1 MILKNRTL
9 IKGPDKDL
17 DPWVRKIPW
26 RKKWQPTPVF
36 LPGKSHGQRSLMG
49 CSPWGWNRSDMTEWV
64 KNNFVRREVWRRDGS
79 FTENICGSV
88 SALSTVHPA
97 TGPLSWP
104 WVIISKKQL
113 LPSWHPPPLLPR
125 AAHLRWASPGV
136 WRASKSQESGWE
148 DGGKPQRKRGSCRPL
163 SFSFQDSSA
172 FCRLLNGCHGNRAR
186 ERRKVTWM
194 LDKANAP
201 LKNIQ
206 LTSA

>member
-1 MILKNRTL
+1 MLVRSL
-9 IKGPDKDL
+9 GQE
-17 DPWVRKIPW
+17 DPLEKAMTTHSR
-26 RKKWQPTPVF
+26 F
-36 LPGKSHGQRSLMG
+36 LPGTSHGQRNLMG
-49 CSPWGWNRSDMTEWV
+49 YSPWGCNRSDMTELKTAFWD
-64 KNNFVRREVWRRDGS
+64 KRFGGEMEALLRA
-79 FTENICGSV
+79 
-88 SALSTVHPA
+88 SAALFLLLVLVHPA
-97 TGPLSWP
+97 AGPLSWP
-104 WVIISKKQL
+104 WVIISKKRLIRSQ
-113 LPSWHPPPLLPR
+113 HPPPLLPR
-125 AAHLRWASPGV
+125 AALLRWASSGV

-172 FCRLLNGCHGNRAR
+172 FCRLLNGCHGNRVR